1 MNHRRIIRRSL
12 LATLT
17 TLSLLPITVANAAD
31 ADGTLLWGIRSS
43 FNNYTHGPTKLTD
56 VEREINTM
64 SCNAVDEEL
73 QEERTADTNN
83 DLGITNVD
91 TDYTDESEETV
102 AAEFT
107 NDDENPAYD
116 LLENIE
122 DRKSVV

>member
-56 VEREINTM
+56 VEREN
-64 SCNAVDEEL
+64 NAFKFKMDSYSTL
-73 QEERTADTNN
+73 RLSSGAPLCTRSTARMKP
-83 DLGITNVD
+83 
-91 TDYTDESEETV
+91 S
-102 AAEFT
+102 
-107 NDDENPAYD
+107 
-116 LLENIE
+116 
-122 DRKSVV
+122 R